1 MRISVRQLRN
11 IVKEAVKEI
20 KNTLFGAHD
29 LVYENT
35 VLSLNKTL
43 PDSKIKKKSTLTYIN
58 TSEFDEFGDE
68 IPPLTD
74 SEGEVV

>member
-1 MRISVRQLRN
+1 M
-11 IVKEAVKEI
+11 KEI

-35 VLSLNKTL
+35 VLSLDKTL
-43 PDSKIKKKSTLTYIN
+43 HASKVKKKSTLTYVD

-74 SEGEVV
+74 SSNEVVNLS